1 MSATKQSAGA
11 PRALSS
17 VRHMSEAIVVV
28 GFAEAMAAPEVVW
41 SLADAGFQ
49 VVAFARKGQ
58 RSALRHSRH
67 VVCHEICP
75 PETDIHESL
84 SQLHSVLTSIDG
96 AKNGI
101 PKILFPLDDKAVW
114 LASRVDLGDSWLL
127 AGPDSSKAELALNKC
142 SQIQLA
148 REAGFKVPRTVVAR
162 NASDVL
168 AFSAA
173 ESFPIILKAAEC
185 VPVREGRVQGCP
197 KWICAD
203 AKELNRAMDEWAE
216 RLPLLVQPFISGV
229 GEGVFGLAVPEGV
242 RAWSG
247 HRRLRMMNP
256 QGSGSSA
263 CVSQLVPEDLKA
275 KSEELIR
282 MAGWRG
288 VFMIELLRDNDG
300 NEWFVELNGRP
311 WGSMSLSRR
320 QGLEYPAWQVK
331 LAMDELSSVDMPP
344 DLVPGMVCRN
354 IGREFMHLLFVL
366 RGAKSKAFRE
376 WPSFWKAMGQVI
388 GVHRGDSYYNWRRDD
403 AKVFFADCYYT
414 ISGHF
419 FKSKN

>member
-1 MSATKQSAGA
+1 MPK
-11 PRALSS
+11 
-17 VRHMSEAIVVV
+17 AIVVV

-67 VVCHEICP
+67 VVCHEICS
-75 PETDIHESL
+75 PETDIHASL
-84 SQLHSVLTSIDG
+84 SQLHSVLKSVNG
-96 AKNGI
+96 SNQGI
-101 PKILFPLDDKAVW
+101 PTILFPLDDKAVW
-114 LASRVDLGDSWLL
+114 LASRIDLGGHWLL
-127 AGPDSSKAELALNKC
+127 AGPDNGKAELALNKC
-142 SQIQLA
+142 MQVQLA
-148 REAGFKVPRTVVAR
+148 RDAGFKVPRTVVAR
-162 NASDVL
+162 NAKHVL
-168 AFSAA
+168 AFIAE
-173 ESFPIILKAAEC
+173 ESFPIILKPAEC
-185 VPVREGRVQGCP
+185 VPVREGRVQGCR
-197 KWICAD
+197 KWICAGPE
-203 AKELNRAMDEWAE
+203 ELNRAIDQWAE

-229 GEGVFGLAVPEGV
+229 GEGVFGIAVPDGV

-263 CVSQLVPEDLKA
+263 CISQPVPDDLKA

-282 MAGWRG
+282 MAGWQG
-288 VFMIELLRDNDG
+288 VFMIELLRDNHG
-300 NEWFVELNGRP
+300 NQWFVEFNGRP
-311 WGSMSLSRR
+311 WGSTSLSRR
-320 QGLEYPAWQVK
+320 QGLEYPSWQVK
-331 LAMDELSSVDMPP
+331 LVMNELSAVDMRP
-344 DLVPGMVCRN
+344 DFVPGMVCRN

-366 RGAKSKAFRE
+366 RGAKSKAFQE

-388 GVHRGDSYYNWRRDD
+388 GIHRGDSYYNWRRDD
-403 AKVFFADCYYT
+403 AKVFFADFYYT